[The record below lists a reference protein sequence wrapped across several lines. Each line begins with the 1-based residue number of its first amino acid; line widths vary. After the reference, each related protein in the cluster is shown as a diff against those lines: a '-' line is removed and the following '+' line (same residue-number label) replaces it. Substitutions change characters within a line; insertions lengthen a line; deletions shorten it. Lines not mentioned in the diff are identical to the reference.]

1 MHAEGNGKP
10 EPEQVLRAT
19 ADERKEL
26 LDHYRDTTRAGGG
39 ITICM
44 DIGAGVLPRRAG
56 TTSSHA
62 SDVRG
67 EGSTRAN
74 RRDHEELT
82 MEPEADGPARP
93 DH

>member
-1 MHAEGNGKP
+1 VHAEGNGKP
-10 EPEQVLRAT
+10 EPEQVLRTT
-19 ADERKEL
+19 ADEREEL

-62 SDVRG
+62 SDVSG
-67 EGSTRAN
+67 E
-74 RRDHEELT
+74 
-82 MEPEADGPARP
+82 AR
-93 DH
+93 HGRIGGMMRS